1 MPESE
6 DLRRYTA
13 PPDNPP
19 EGRTYYTSDILDYIE
34 SCFPEMSISAYRRAY
49 PTYSIDE
56 IRDILREAADN
67 LTDEDY
73 GIDTI

>member
-34 SCFPEMSISAYRRAY
+34 SCFPEMSINAY
-49 PTYSIDE
+49 PTYFIDE
-56 IRDILREAADN
+56 IRDILKEAADN